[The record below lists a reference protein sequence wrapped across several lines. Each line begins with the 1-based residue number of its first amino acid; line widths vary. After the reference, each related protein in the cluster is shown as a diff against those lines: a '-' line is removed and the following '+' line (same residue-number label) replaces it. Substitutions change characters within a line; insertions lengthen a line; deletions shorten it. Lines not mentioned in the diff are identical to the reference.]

1 MDLEAQRKFALAVCD
16 SKRTRK
22 QYIALKRKFVL
33 SCNRARRASPS
44 SSYDCDDC
52 AVSNSAF
59 VGSPRVIGGSQQ
71 KSKVFN
77 VLDELWRVSQVP
89 KNRRRFSA
97 ALIAF
102 AMSVYL
108 LSGTAYEHLRKF
120 MPLPSWQTLQVRTQP
135 CFKFNANTLHNLSMI
150 PDTVD
155 RFREQEQ
162 IGHEIVY
169 GILAVDAVSFQRE
182 LIVTKN
188 GMMEGSLS
196 NETLDSAKL
205 AELHESFTEFE
216 NFWKLHH
223 DAIISDAFV
232 FQFQPINASLR
243 SFIVHIKPSTQGK
256 ATEATVELLREI
268 DQRLEGADLV
278 CLGYAMD
285 GDTAYSKL
293 HKTFYANYSRKI
305 KIDPFFN
312 NFSLI
317 SNTRLIISDPLHVL
331 KRARYRLLATDT
343 YLGMT
348 KGSDVISIDVLKS
361 VLSLPSKVFSEQ
373 KFTKMHDDLPI
384 SLFSLSSLVEIYE
397 KQPGYAAYFLPFCLL
412 NAALSEKGLCV
423 EERINFLEVSFYYM
437 MAYVEEL
444 SVTSA
449 KLPDRKSPTNRAVR
463 LFPLALAT
471 EHCNTVASLLAVLYG
486 FNTTIN
492 LNRLGTNPLEHTFGL
507 IRMRSRYRH
516 TYQNMLRTI
525 NATMMWKSLANFL
538 GVGSR
543 VSGRRTYY
551 GQTVAVSLGI
561 SPSVLSMTPRDV
573 AICHHLEFGLPISS
587 LELEAWNME
596 FLVSHSDQI
605 VSNFMVTLASI
616 YRRLYPQ
623 AKAVRL
629 NSRSI
634 CVCGGQNLCMIKRE
648 GELQ

>member
-256 ATEATVELLREI
+256 RQKPLSSCSVKLINDSKVLTWFVWATLWMGTQLTR
-268 DQRLEGADLV
+268 
-278 CLGYAMD
+278 
-285 GDTAYSKL
+285 
-293 HKTFYANYSRKI
+293 NYIRRFTLTTHGRS
-305 KIDPFFN
+305 
-312 NFSLI
+312 
-317 SNTRLIISDPLHVL
+317 RLI
-331 KRARYRLLATDT
+331 
-343 YLGMT
+343 
-348 KGSDVISIDVLKS
+348 
-361 VLSLPSKVFSEQ
+361 PSS
-373 KFTKMHDDLPI
+373 T
-384 SLFSLSSLVEIYE
+384 
-397 KQPGYAAYFLPFCLL
+397 
-412 NAALSEKGLCV
+412 
-423 EERINFLEVSFYYM
+423 
-437 MAYVEEL
+437 
-444 SVTSA
+444 TS
-449 KLPDRKSPTNRAVR
+449 RSSPTQD
-463 LFPLALAT
+463 
-471 EHCNTVASLLAVLYG
+471 S
-486 FNTTIN
+486 
-492 LNRLGTNPLEHTFGL
+492 
-507 IRMRSRYRH
+507 
-516 TYQNMLRTI
+516 
-525 NATMMWKSLANFL
+525 
-538 GVGSR
+538 
-543 VSGRRTYY
+543 
-551 GQTVAVSLGI
+551 
-561 SPSVLSMTPRDV
+561 
-573 AICHHLEFGLPISS
+573 
-587 LELEAWNME
+587 
-596 FLVSHSDQI
+596 
-605 VSNFMVTLASI
+605 
-616 YRRLYPQ
+616 
-623 AKAVRL
+623 
-629 NSRSI
+629 
-634 CVCGGQNLCMIKRE
+634 
-648 GELQ
+648 